1 MGSIVADKGKESTN
15 LDAIKQCPLGLCPSI
30 PTTCMNSIL
39 PGRYTFWMIGQMVLT
54 LHVVPGQER
63 LKIGLSF
70 VILDE
75 LAVPLNARYY
85 KRKKKS

>member
-1 MGSIVADKGKESTN
+1 MGSIVADRGKESTS

-30 PTTCMNSIL
+30 PTTCMNLIL
-39 PGRYTFWMIGQMVLT
+39 PGSYTFWMIAQMVLT

-63 LKIGLSF
+63 LKIGSSV

-75 LAVPLNARYY
+75 LAAPLNA
-85 KRKKKS
+85 